1 MDTQIGRR
9 YGAQETERSSLHEVL
24 ECQQCGH
31 KSKPQISWLGN
42 AGVLWK
48 VIVWCKVCKAA
59 AQGKTREEAE
69 KRFADGDYDLE
80 AL

>member
-1 MDTQIGRR
+1 MKTNTLTPKP
-9 YGAQETERSSLHEVL
+9 ETPAGLSSSVLL

-31 KSKPQISWLGN
+31 KSKPEISWLGN

-69 KRFADGDYDLE
+69 KRFADGDYELE